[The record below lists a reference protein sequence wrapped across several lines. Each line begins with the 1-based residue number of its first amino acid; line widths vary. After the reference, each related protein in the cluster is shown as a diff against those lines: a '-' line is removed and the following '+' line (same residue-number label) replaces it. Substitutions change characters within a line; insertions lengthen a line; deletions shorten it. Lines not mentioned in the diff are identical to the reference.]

1 MDQISGIK
9 PYMEEPEMVK
19 KRAMR
24 KSILLIILILVI
36 AASLIFFAYRKV
48 SKMAKN
54 MQDKQ
59 NLIYLSNQQ
68 MQMSTDLARQWNEIV
83 PNIPKIEATL
93 PSSTD
98 LLGFVGALEQIAQS
112 TGVSQNVKLQNQA
125 QGQTPVNLPGKT
137 QTKGSSVDY
146 TVELKG
152 NFDQIINYLA
162 AVEKAPYF
170 TKVVS
175 FNLTNSGGA
184 DKSASATIGMKIYT
198 YQ

>member
-1 MDQISGIK
+1 MAQNLAGIK
-9 PYMEEPEMVK
+9 PYMKEPEMVK
-19 KRAMR
+19 KKATR

-36 AASLIFFAYRKV
+36 AGGLIFFAYRSV

-68 MQMSTDLARQWNEIV
+68 MQMSTDLARQWNEIT
-83 PNIPKIEATL
+83 PNIPKIEAAL

-112 TGVSQNVKLQNQA
+112 TGVSQNVKLQTLS
-125 QGQTPVNLPGKT
+125 QGQTPTKT

-152 NFDQIINYLA
+152 NFDQIVNYLA

-170 TKVVS
+170 TKVTT
-175 FNLTNSGGA
+175 FNLTNAGGA
-184 DKSASATIGMKIYT
+184 DKSASATIGMKVYT